1 MPGQAEANG
10 VREPNFARTA
20 VVSGPLPVGN
30 AGLVPPLARML
41 NKRRFPDRFAL
52 LLLLVIAVL
61 ACISAAQVGLT
72 LPTNPPVQ
80 SPAPSSSS
88 TQTAPAQL
96 PTHQS
101 VTSQAPAAP
110 PAVRITLDE
119 AINLAFTHSHVLK
132 AAETTIQQARA
143 EEITANLRPNPVI
156 SGDSQFL
163 PIFGNPSGSTTSD
176 TLQQLSQFDVGI
188 GYLIERG
195 GKRQH
200 RLQAARDVTTQT
212 RSTVL
217 DNQRTLAFNVAQQ
230 FIAAL
235 LADSNLQFA
244 QQGLDSFQQTVTI
257 SEERYK
263 AGDISQADYL
273 KIKLQLLQFQTDV
286 SAAQVARVQALAS
299 LRQAMGYTAVPEN
312 YDVAGELAYTPVN
325 QNEDD
330 LKALALRTRP
340 DLLAAQAGLTAS
352 KSAYELERAN
362 GKRDVNVA
370 FNFSHVSGFS
380 SGSWFANMELPIFNR
395 NQGEIART
403 RYAITQAQEN
413 AYAASDIVLTD
424 VESAYA
430 SVSTNQQVVQLYL
443 GGYLKNAQDSR
454 DISEYAYKKGGA
466 SLLDFLDAERSY
478 RATELAYRQ
487 SLASYMTAVEQ
498 LKAAV
503 GTRNL
508 P

>member
-1 MPGQAEANG
+1 M
-10 VREPNFARTA
+10 
-20 VVSGPLPVGN
+20 L
-30 AGLVPPLARML
+30 AG
-41 NKRRFPDRFAL
+41 
-52 LLLLVIAVL
+52 
-61 ACISAAQVGLT
+61 ISAAQAGST
-72 LPTNPPVQ
+72 QPPSPPVQ
-80 SPAPSSSS
+80 SPS
-88 TQTAPAQL
+88 PAQPAPTTQPL
-96 PTHQS
+96 P
-101 VTSQAPAAP
+101 APPPAPP

-132 AAETTIQQARA
+132 AAQTTIPQAQA
-143 EEITANLRPNPVI
+143 EETTANLRPNPVI
-156 SGDSQFL
+156 AGDSLFL
-163 PIFGNPSGSTTSD
+163 PIFGNPSGSNTSSTVD
-176 TLQQLSQFDVGI
+176 QLSEFDLGI
-188 GYLIERG
+188 SYLIERG
-195 GKRQH
+195 RKRQH

-217 DNQRTLAFNVAQQ
+217 DTQRTLAFNVAQQ
-230 FIAAL
+230 FVAAL

-244 QQGLDSFQQTVTI
+244 QQDLNSFQQTVTI

-263 AGDISQADYL
+263 AGDISEADYL

-286 SAAQVARVQALAS
+286 STAQVARVQALAG

-312 YDVAGELAYTPVN
+312 YDVAGDLTYTPVN

-330 LKALALRTRP
+330 LKALALRQRP
-340 DLLAAQAGLTAS
+340 DFLAAEQGVTAS
-352 KSAYELERAN
+352 KSAYELQRAN
-362 GKRDVNVA
+362 GKRDLTVG
-370 FNFSHVSGFS
+370 FNYSHVSGYS
-380 SGSWFANMELPIFNR
+380 SGSWLANMELPIFNR

-403 RYAITQAQEN
+403 RYAIAQAQEN

-430 SVSTNQQVVQLYL
+430 AVSTNQQVVQLYL

-487 SLASYMTAVEQ
+487 ALASYMTAVEQ
-498 LKAAV
+498 LKEAV

>member
-1 MPGQAEANG
+1 MLKNRRALDRSASFLLFSVSVVMLAGVSVAQTGAGQAAPAPG
-10 VREPNFARTA
+10 STPP
-20 VVSGPLPVGN
+20 PLP
-30 AGLVPPLARML
+30 
-41 NKRRFPDRFAL
+41 
-52 LLLLVIAVL
+52 
-61 ACISAAQVGLT
+61 Q
-72 LPTNPPVQ
+72 
-80 SPAPSSSS
+80 
-88 TQTAPAQL
+88 
-96 PTHQS
+96 
-101 VTSQAPAAP
+101 
-110 PAVRITLDE
+110 PAVRITLE
-119 AINLAFTHSHVLK
+119 QAINLAFTHSHVLK
-132 AAETTIQQARA
+132 AAESTIQQAQA
-143 EEITANLRPNPVI
+143 EEITANLRPNPVL

-163 PIFGNPSGSTTSD
+163 PLFGNPSGSSTSD

-188 GYLIERG
+188 GYLFERG

-200 RLQAARDVTTQT
+200 RLRAARDLTTQT
-212 RSTVL
+212 RSQVL
-217 DNQRTLAFNVAQQ
+217 DAQRTLAFNVAQQ

-244 QQGLDSFQQTVTI
+244 QQDLNGFQQTVTI

-299 LRQAMGYTAVPEN
+299 LRQLMGYTAVPEI
-312 YDVAGELAYTPVN
+312 YDVAGDLSYTPVKGT
-325 QNEDD
+325 EDD
-330 LKALALRTRP
+330 LKALALRQRP
-340 DLLAAQAGLTAS
+340 DLIAAQQGVTAS
-352 KSAYELERAN
+352 HSAYELQRAN
-362 GKRDVNVA
+362 GKRDLNLA

-380 SGSWFANMELPIFNR
+380 SGSLFGSMELPVFDR

-403 RYAITQAQEN
+403 RFAITQAQEN

-430 SVSTNQQVVQLYL
+430 AVTTNQQVVQLYV

-454 DISEYAYKKGGA
+454 DISEYAYRKGGA
-466 SLLDFLDAERSY
+466 SLLDFLDSERSY

-498 LKAAV
+498 LKEAV

>member
-1 MPGQAEANG
+1 MLKQ
-10 VREPNFARTA
+10 RKR
-20 VVSGPLPVGN
+20 LDRVG
-30 AGLVPPLARML
+30 
-41 NKRRFPDRFAL
+41 FL
-52 LLLLVIAVL
+52 LCLLVSLLVVAGNSL
-61 ACISAAQVGLT
+61 AQGGASPPASV
-72 LPTNPPVQ
+72 PVQ
-80 SPAPSSSS
+80 SPAPAQSPATQAAPTQPLT
-88 TQTAPAQL
+88 TQTAPPKSPAL
-96 PTHQS
+96 P
-101 VTSQAPAAP
+101 P

-119 AINLAFTHSHVLK
+119 AINLAVTHSHVLK
-132 AAETTIQQARA
+132 AAESTIQQAQA

-163 PIFGNPSGSTTSD
+163 PLFGNPSGSNTSD
-176 TLQQLSQFDVGI
+176 TLQQLSQFDLGI

-263 AGDISQADYL
+263 AGDISEADYL

-286 SAAQVARVQALAS
+286 SAAQVARVQALAT
-299 LRQAMGYTAVPEN
+299 LRQLMGYTAVPEN
-312 YDVAGELAYTPVN
+312 YDVAGDLAYTPVN
-325 QNEDD
+325 ENEDD

-340 DLLAAQAGLTAS
+340 DLIAAQAGLTAS

-403 RYAITQAQEN
+403 HYAITQAQEN

-430 SVSTNQQVVQLYL
+430 AVSTNQQVVQLYL

-454 DISEYAYKKGGA
+454 DISEYDYKKGGA

-487 SLASYMTAVEQ
+487 ALASYMTAVEQ
-498 LKAAV
+498 LKEGV